1 MTKFLIIRHG
11 QSEANLLDVFA
22 GNFDAPLTER
32 GLCQAQRT
40 AEYIKE
46 NYKVDKVVASD
57 LKRAFVTGKTLSDML
72 GLEITST
79 SELREISAGDWEG
92 VPFTTIKKEYPE
104 IYDKWFR
111 DMSNCR
117 TPNGESVRELGDRIF
132 GCFKRLAEENP
143 DSTVAVATHATP
155 IRVLQAIITYGDV
168 SGTQHVNW
176 VTNASVSTVIYDNGK
191 WAFTEVSYDKH
202 LDGILTTLPK
212 YI

>member
-11 QSEANLLDVFA
+11 QSEANLLDLFA
-22 GNFDAPLTER
+22 GNFDAPLTEL
-32 GLCQAQRT
+32 GTLQAQRT

-46 NYKVDKVVASD
+46 NYKIDKVVASD
-57 LKRAFVTGKTLSDML
+57 LKRAFATGKTLSDML
-72 GLEITST
+72 GLDITPIR
-79 SELREISAGDWEG
+79 ELREISAGDWEG
-92 VPFTTIKKEYPE
+92 MPFSKIKTEYTE
-104 IYDKWFR
+104 TYDKWFR
-111 DMSNCR
+111 NMATCR
-117 TPNGESVRELGDRIF
+117 CPNGESVRELGDRIF
-132 GCFKRLAEENP
+132 SCFKRLAEENP

-176 VTNASVSTVIYDNGK
+176 VTNASVSTVIYDNGE
-191 WAFTEVSYDKH
+191 WSFVEASHDKH